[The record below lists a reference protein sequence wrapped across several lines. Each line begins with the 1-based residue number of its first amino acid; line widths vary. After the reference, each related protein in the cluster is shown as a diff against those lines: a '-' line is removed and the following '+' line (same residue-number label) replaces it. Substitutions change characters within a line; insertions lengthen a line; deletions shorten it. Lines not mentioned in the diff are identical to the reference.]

1 MEDGWGNN
9 KARIQAFSEKI
20 LKAGW
25 ATQCRIDE
33 NGVLFHPTPAG
44 RDALEIFSI
53 LITRAEL
60 QTDFEL
66 GLLALLAFPESPEP
80 PENLD
85 R

>member
-1 MEDGWGNN
+1 MDDKWGNN

-33 NGVLFHPTPAG
+33 NGIFFNPTPAG
-44 RDALEIFSI
+44 RDALEIFSV
-53 LITRAEL
+53 LIERAEL

-66 GLLALLAFPESPEP
+66 GLLALLASPEP